1 MKTETLPP
9 SGHDGHD
16 TTTVTIMYGIFTLCN
31 TECGEFAQLMC
42 DDEPV
47 QFETIMEAER
57 FLEEVGLIE
66 DVTIRPISDVFGNP
80 SKAKH

>member
-1 MKTETLPP
+1 
-9 SGHDGHD
+9 
-16 TTTVTIMYGIFTLCN
+16 
-31 TECGEFAQLMC
+31 MC